1 VAAARAL
8 ISDGRVAVG
17 TCKNRFPALRITM
30 QTRYTSIGYAAARAP
45 NGGAAVNR
53 YTVENRDKPMGPLG
67 PLLSTIMV
75 AMAGVA
81 LGRRL
86 ERRRRHQS
94 EDAPRSDETQA
105 PVIDAEADPATGIY
119 RQKQERRFRV

>member
-30 QTRYTSIGYAAARAP
+30 QTRYTSIGCAAARAP

-53 YTVENRDKPMGPLG
+53 FTVENRNKPMGPLG

-94 EDAPRSDETQA
+94 EDTPRSDETQA
-105 PVIDAEADPATGIY
+105 PVIDAEADPNTGIY

>member
-1 VAAARAL
+1 
-8 ISDGRVAVG
+8 
-17 TCKNRFPALRITM
+17 
-30 QTRYTSIGYAAARAP
+30 
-45 NGGAAVNR
+45 
-53 YTVENRDKPMGPLG
+53 MGPLG

-86 ERRRRHQS
+86 ERRRRHES
-94 EDAPRSDETQA
+94 DETPRSDDTQT

-119 RQKQERRFRV
+119 RQKQGRRFRV